1 MFAMF
6 AIKTCRMNENK
17 IRGHL
22 PREISRAT
30 KFLLDRGANITN
42 LSSTHYRRSPLFQRG
57 LEIPCTVKVC
67 FPASIKPDM
76 LIWKYKEIVEGLYIQ
91 PKNEVMI
98 GCLIEINDY
107 DKDKNS
113 IGLPMK
119 RRKKDVSKKLKQR
132 KASSKDKTKDI
143 RTFFKITEKSKIY
156 RKQFVIF
163 NSLSYCFEDTIRFD
177 VKVTFTSRPVL
188 RLIRWCN

>member
-1 MFAMF
+1 MF

-17 IRGHL
+17 ILGHL

-42 LSSTHYRRSPLFQRG
+42 LSSTRYRRSPLFQRG

-76 LIWKYKEIVEGLYIQ
+76 LIGKYKEIVEGLYIQ

-98 GCLIEINDY
+98 SCLIEINDY
-107 DKDKNS
+107 DKEKNS

-119 RRKKDVSKKLKQR
+119 RRKKDVSKKL
-132 KASSKDKTKDI
+132 SKEKH
-143 RTFFKITEKSKIY
+143 RAKIKLKISEPFSKLQKNRRYTE
-156 RKQFVIF
+156 
-163 NSLSYCFEDTIRFD
+163 NSL
-177 VKVTFTSRPVL
+177 
-188 RLIRWCN
+188 